1 VALQV
6 EQTDQQLA
14 PRRRI
19 RRIWI
24 AAAVAG
30 ALLVAVLVVSWV
42 ANRDTWAGKG
52 QPVVAPTLAG
62 TPAPAWKPP
71 ADPLGRIRYELE
83 SRVLNSARVAR
94 PTSSGCDRSEFTGDQ
109 PATFSCTVSY
119 DKLKVVYT
127 VSARPNGKSF
137 QYTATAPKTVVTR
150 QGLLALVWQHYGLP
164 AKLRMADLRCDE
176 FPETALVAVRRTL
189 DQVCYGK
196 LPGQRLTSKITI
208 APSDT
213 AEPYLEVVKQ
223 K

>member
-1 VALQV
+1 VALQAEV
-6 EQTDQQLA
+6 TDQRPA

-30 ALLVAVLVVSWV
+30 VLLVAVVVVSYV
-42 ANRDTWAGKG
+42 VNQDKWAGAG

-62 TPAPAWKPP
+62 TPTPTWKPP
-71 ADPLGRIRYELE
+71 TDPLGRIRYELE

-94 PTSSGCDRSEFTGDQ
+94 PTSSGCDRSDFTGDQ
-109 PATFSCTVSY
+109 PATFTCTVSY
-119 DKLKVVYT
+119 DKLRVVYT
-127 VSARPNGKSF
+127 VSGRPN

-150 QGLLALVWQHYGLP
+150 QGLLGLVWQHYGLP
-164 AKLRMADLRCDE
+164 SKLRMAELRCDE
-176 FPETALVAVRRTL
+176 FPETALVAVHRRL
-189 DQVCYGK
+189 DQACYGK
-196 LPGQRLTSKITI
+196 LPGDRLTSKITI

>member
-1 VALQV
+1 VALQ
-6 EQTDQQLA
+6 EEATGQRPA
-14 PRRRI
+14 PRRRV

-24 AAAVAG
+24 AVAVAVV
-30 ALLVAVLVVSWV
+30 LLLAVVLVSWV
-42 ANRDTWAGKG
+42 INRDKWAGKG
-52 QPVVAPTLAG
+52 QPVGAPTLSG
-62 TPAPAWKPP
+62 TPAPTWKAPT
-71 ADPLGRIRYELE
+71 DPLGRIRYELE

-94 PTSSGCDRSEFTGDQ
+94 PTSSGCDRSDLTGDQ
-109 PATFSCTVSY
+109 PATFTCTVKY

-127 VSARPNGKSF
+127 VSARPDGKLF

-150 QGLLALVWQHYGLP
+150 DGLLALVWQHYGLP
-164 AKLRMADLRCDE
+164 AKLRMADLRCDG
-176 FPETALVAVRRTL
+176 FPETALVEVHRKL

-196 LPGQRLTSKITI
+196 LPGERLTSKITI